1 MLIATLLF
9 SIRTVQSPKLPINFN
24 PTNKQLGDYIIIS
37 EPSSVTLYTE
47 LGGDNH
53 YVGSVQQAAAV
64 PNAKYWTR
72 VVCCCWWGR
81 AQYRCW
87 NSWCHLLKSMWN
99 TTTEPVAR
107 PAIRNLGSRECLLT
121 EEKNI
126 VWKYKFLSWLLLLV
140 VRERETPDAGVTGGE
155 GVEQREVECPPD
167 LSQNIVGI
175 LWHEEM
181 W

>member
-53 YVGSVQQAAAV
+53 YVGWVQQAAAL

-72 VVCCCWWGR
+72 VV
-81 AQYRCW
+81 
-87 NSWCHLLKSMWN
+87 WCVGEAGLN
-99 TTTEPVAR
+99 IAAGTR
-107 PAIRNLGSRECLLT
+107 DAIC
-121 EEKNI
+121 
-126 VWKYKFLSWLLLLV
+126 
-140 VRERETPDAGVTGGE
+140 
-155 GVEQREVECPPD
+155 
-167 LSQNIVGI
+167 
-175 LWHEEM
+175 
-181 W
+181 